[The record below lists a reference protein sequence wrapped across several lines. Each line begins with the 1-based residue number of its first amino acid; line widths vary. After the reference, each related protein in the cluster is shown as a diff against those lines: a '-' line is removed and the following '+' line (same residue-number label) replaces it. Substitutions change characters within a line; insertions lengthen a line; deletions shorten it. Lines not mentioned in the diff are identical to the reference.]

1 MALPVIVG
9 GQTKWAGGRD
19 EEGHRTYKL
28 YIQTVGTLL
37 DGPAQHLQAANLP
50 IPGSIWV
57 IDNDFDPWAWCD
69 GSAQLT
75 PREERGN
82 TYYDHVYTYTT
93 KPRGRR
99 RGQRDDRGDRKKCA
113 DVTIQDP
120 LAEPAKTSGGAVRNT
135 EEFAFDL
142 FGNRLVTTSFQP
154 LIGPAVEFDRS
165 RGQVIVEFNDVN
177 YTAPDGTNYQT
188 MVDTVSV
195 GTLWGL
201 PERCWKLSD
210 WHWDRKL
217 YGSCLFYYTHRFTF
231 ESNVKVVPDG
241 GFPTNYI
248 LDFATEE
255 NLVIPGGPLAPSPAA
270 QKYSGWDHLVPDF
283 STVALHGS
291 FIDNNGGQPPVYQL
305 KNFGVTVPDPT
316 KPFHY
321 NAVTNL
327 TGTGKWQGCLSGSNR
342 GQPAVDPTD
351 ELIWYIKVYPTT
363 DFLAKMPRLPAS
375 L

>member
-19 EEGHRTYKL
+19 DEGHRTYKL
-28 YIQTVGTLL
+28 YIMTVGTLL

-50 IPGSIWV
+50 VPGSIWV

-82 TYYDHVYTYTT
+82 TCYDHVYTYTT
-93 KPRGRR
+93 KPRGHR

-120 LAEPAKTSGGAVRNT
+120 LAEPAKTSGGAVRNQ
-135 EEFAFDL
+135 EEFAFDF
-142 FGNRLVTTSFQP
+142 FGNRLVTTSFEP
-154 LIGPAVEFDRS
+154 FIGPAVEFDRS
-165 RGQVIVEFNDVN
+165 RGQVIVEYNDVN
-177 YTAPDGTNYQT
+177 FTAPDGTNYQT
-188 MVDTVSV
+188 LVDTVNKSS
-195 GTLWGL
+195 LWGFN
-201 PERCWKLSD
+201 PRCLKLSD

-231 ESNVKVVPDG
+231 ESNVKVVPDD
-241 GFPTNYI
+241 GFPT
-248 LDFATEE
+248 DFIIDFETGD
-255 NLVIPGGPLAPSPAA
+255 NIVGQFVGGDP
-270 QKYSGWDHLVPDF
+270 YSAWDHLIPDF
-283 STVALHGS
+283 STTAL
-291 FIDNNGGQPPVYQL
+291 NGHFDPNAGGTPPTFVL
-305 KNFGVTVPDPT
+305 DNFGATVPNPLN
-316 KPFHY
+316 PWHY
-321 NAVTNL
+321 TQVKSNRGGGFWKGV
-327 TGTGKWQGCLSGSNR
+327 LSGSNT
-342 GQPAVDPTD
+342 GEPASGPSD
-351 ELIWYIKVYPTT
+351 ELIYYVKAYGET